1 VKLFVKGNEKLTF
14 AVAIGVISA
23 LALSITLSPTF
34 NLLLKAQGQN
44 ETSSAM
50 SQEVQQKLI
59 ELSEKVR
66 DLGANSGINLTLTQG
81 GNLTEKL
88 QTLMDSDAFSNLSQ
102 QLPQLSQ
109 LGINETNIKN
119 LQQEAGSDLAGL
131 VQKLQNLT
139 NSRGD

>member
-1 VKLFVKGNEKLTF
+1 VKLFVKGNKKLTF

-34 NLLLKAQGQN
+34 NLLVKAQGQN
-44 ETSSAM
+44 ETSSGM
-50 SQEVQQKLI
+50 SQEVQQKLT

-139 NSRGD
+139 NSRGE

>member
-1 VKLFVKGNEKLTF
+1 VKGNKKLTF

-34 NLLLKAQGQN
+34 NLLVKAQGQN
-44 ETSSAM
+44 ETSSG
-50 SQEVQQKLI
+50 SQEVQQKLT

-66 DLGANSGINLTLTQG
+66 DLGVNSGINLTLTQG

-139 NSRGD
+139 NSRGE